1 MKKKK
6 QGSVLIEK
14 RNRKGYLYLLPWII
28 GFLVFQLY
36 PIAMSFFYSL
46 TDYSFGSN
54 FSLVGLA
61 NYFNIFKLDKEVKNS
76 LLVTFKFV
84 LMSVPMKLLSAL
96 IIAML
101 LNQSIKGIGIFRTVY
116 YLPSILGGSVAVAI
130 LWRHLFDL
138 NGVVNHLLN
147 KLGIESIGFLTNP
160 KVALTTISML
170 SVWQFGSSMLF
181 FLSALKQVPKS
192 LYEAAKIDGAGPVR
206 SFFKITLPMISP
218 MTLFNLIMQMIN
230 AFQEY
235 TAPAVITGGGPV
247 KKTQELAI
255 TLYQNAFTYRKMGY
269 ASAISWIMF
278 AIIIVF
284 TIFIFGTSGKWTYY
298 GDEEG

>member
-1 MKKKK
+1 
-6 QGSVLIEK
+6 
-14 RNRKGYLYLLPWII
+14 
-28 GFLVFQLY
+28 
-36 PIAMSFFYSL
+36 
-46 TDYSFGSN
+46 
-54 FSLVGLA
+54 
-61 NYFNIFKLDKEVKNS
+61 
-76 LLVTFKFV
+76 
-84 LMSVPMKLLSAL
+84 
-96 IIAML
+96 
-101 LNQSIKGIGIFRTVY
+101 
-116 YLPSILGGSVAVAI
+116 
-130 LWRHLFDL
+130 
-138 NGVVNHLLN
+138 
-147 KLGIESIGFLTNP
+147 
-160 KVALTTISML
+160 ML

-247 KKTQELAI
+247 KKTQVLAI

-284 TIFIFGTSGKWTYY
+284 TIFIFGTRVSGLITEMRRVDNEYKKRKNKEKSTQSNILLRTYFIGICIHLSPALY
-298 GDEEG
+298 DIRFF